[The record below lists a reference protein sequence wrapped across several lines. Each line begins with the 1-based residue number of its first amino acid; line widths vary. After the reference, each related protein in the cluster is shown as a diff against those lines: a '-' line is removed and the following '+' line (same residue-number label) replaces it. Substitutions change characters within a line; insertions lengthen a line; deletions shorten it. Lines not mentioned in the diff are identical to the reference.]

1 MGRTVVSTQF
11 ILCGCNCY
19 GQTEKCFKKSHDYL
33 LQTVSI
39 QVKLGFRQP
48 GKSNKFDEY
57 NFNRINQ
64 AIKRNE
70 KR

>member
-1 MGRTVVSTQF
+1 MMNN
-11 ILCGCNCY
+11 IHY
-19 GQTEKCFKKSHDYL
+19 YL
-33 LQTVSI
+33 LQTVSV

-48 GKSNKFDEY
+48 GKSNKLNEY